1 MSIREINLTQE
12 QQLFYNLN
20 IIHDIIHD
28 YGYKSADTRWG
39 QNVSHTKQFI
49 RDNNYT
55 LFTTSSNINENDD
68 MEGGAEKRGRDLE
81 ILTENKFPRIKESTL
96 STISNKELSDENKIK
111 SKPKE
116 SYYTFLLKKQ
126 NDDFVEFVEYIKTN
140 FVFQLFT
147 YLLESNDSI
156 LNPFL
161 PSNQKMDTSTNICSE
176 QNYEK
181 IYEMAYQI
189 IVPSK
194 EEEII
199 HDYEYKSADT
209 IPTSASSHENDDMEG
224 GKRSREYDDHFQE
237 NPQSKISRFEEP
249 KVSSVSNLTD
259 NIETVAPSDIPIET
273 FYYQVADLFAS
284 YLIDIYLI
292 RKCDMG
298 IFTWESLFNYLS
310 DFLDSNYD
318 YEGQQF
324 NVIDYSIIDTIFID
338 TKKGETSKMDQS
350 GGADPSPEEV
360 EKALAIRDLIS
371 GFAYDHPKILE
382 IENILADTQRYT
394 EDVSSEINPLL
405 QGLQND
411 IQDRANNEQ
420 SPEKELLEQFLQ
432 KVNSLKLPNGRKLSK
447 GLQNSFNIDRLN
459 IEKQILKP
467 YLIVITAN
475 EKINTEK
482 AKVIQKQEDKEKKAK
497 KEAEK
502 ELEKQQK
509 KIEREEQRDASSS
522 LGPETESVRKEFLT
536 LIAKLGLYVNE
547 NENMITNNIDKKVK
561 VLIDLETEI
570 LKYYSRD
577 MHDRSPYS
585 DLDAQL
591 LKAITNFIPGE
602 NNMMNK
608 SGNAGRYFCPKVN
621 KKYMINNAADTSVVS
636 TAIISKYGF
645 CPVSSIVD
653 GMLQCTI
660 GGNDY
665 DAADIEYGNM
675 HFKIQKQEDNLNEKM
690 NPFYEGILKIN
701 ATNNKIIGSSVTY
714 YVNYKGFNN
723 NVNVIETSIENI
735 KIKPGK
741 VRDLEAKTA
750 LKNTL
755 VNILKTIE
763 TIYGVNQDLGSYI
776 TNHVPIQNFKTF
788 FDNIFNVIKNQAVT
802 NAIEPSKINVDKPII
817 QSLLNAVFT
826 ILGKGSGDIFQEINS
841 VCKNGGYYQTDV
853 QYNNDLM
860 IQWPSNGKGDCM
872 RFFAATD
879 RPSAARFVFL
889 LLQGKPAEINQLAF
903 GGYISKSEGGDC
915 IVFKP
920 KKRDGK
926 IVPVCDY
933 SNINKVS
940 GGTRRLKNKYRK
952 TVYKKDNKSPNH
964 RDSKKIKR
972 QKRKT
977 IKK

>member
-39 QNVSHTKQFI
+39 HNVTHTKQFI

-55 LFTTSSNINENDD
+55 IFTNTSTDTNIDENDD
-68 MEGGAEKRGRDLE
+68 MEGGAIKRQREDDDFE
-81 ILTENKFPRIKESTL
+81 ILNEPKFPRIKESISEPKL
-96 STISNKELSDENKIK
+96 STISNEELSEQVKIK
-111 SKPKE
+111 SDSKE
-116 SYYTFLLKKQ
+116 AISYYTFLVKKQ
-126 NDDFVEFVEYIKTN
+126 NDEFVEYIKTN
-140 FVFQLFT
+140 FIFQLFT
-147 YLLESNDSI
+147 YLLESDNPI

-161 PSNQKMDTSTNICSE
+161 SFNKKMDTNENTNVCSE

-189 IVPSK
+189 IVPSQEIEIQDENINIK
-194 EEEII
+194 EIETFLPS
-199 HDYEYKSADT
+199 EYKG
-209 IPTSASSHENDDMEG
+209 IIEEN
-224 GKRSREYDDHFQE
+224 
-237 NPQSKISRFEEP
+237 N
-249 KVSSVSNLTD
+249 
-259 NIETVAPSDIPIET
+259 DIPIET
-273 FYYQVADLFAS
+273 LYYVIADLFAS

-292 RKCDMG
+292 RKCNMR

-318 YEGQQF
+318 YEGKEF
-324 NVIDYSIIDTIFID
+324 NVIDYSIIDTIFTD
-338 TKKGETSKMDQS
+338 TKKDESSKMDLS
-350 GGADPSPEEV
+350 GGADPSPQEV
-360 EKALAIRDLIS
+360 EKALSIRDLIS

-382 IENILADTQRYT
+382 IENILTNTQRYT
-394 EDVSSEINPLL
+394 EDVSSEINQLV
-405 QGLQND
+405 QGLQHD

-432 KVNSLKLPNGRKLSK
+432 KMNSLKLPNGRKLSK

-467 YLIVITAN
+467 YLKVITAN

-482 AKVIQKQEDKEKKAK
+482 AKVIQKQEDIKKKAEK
-497 KEAEK
+497 DAEK

-536 LIAKLGLYVNE
+536 LIAKLGLYINE
-547 NENMITNNIDKKVK
+547 NENMITNNSNIDKKVK

-621 KKYMINNAADTSVVS
+621 KKYIINNAADTSVVS
-636 TAIISKYGF
+636 TAMISKYGF

-675 HFKIQKQEDNLNEKM
+675 HFKVQKQEDNFNGKM
-690 NPFYEGILKIN
+690 RAIPNPFYEGILKID
-701 ATNNKIIGSSVTY
+701 TTKNKIIGSSVTY
-714 YVNYKGFNN
+714 YVNYKGFNS
-723 NVNVIETSIENI
+723 NVEIIETSIENI

-763 TIYGVNQDLGSYI
+763 TIYSVNQDLGSYI

-802 NAIEPSKINVDKPII
+802 SAIEPSKINVSSQTI

-841 VCKNGGYYQTDV
+841 VCKNGGYKQEA
-853 QYNNDLM
+853 QYNNNSM

-920 KKRDGK
+920 QKQKNDGK

-933 SNINKVS
+933 SNINKVKVS
-940 GGTRRLKNKYRK
+940 GGTRRLKNRYRK
-952 TVYKKDNKSPNH
+952 TVYKKDNKMANH
-964 RDSKKIKR
+964 QDSKKVNR